1 MAPQR
6 LALVVQAAMVGQVET
21 RLLRA
26 SSQMPQVALAA
37 LVVQA
42 ALALTAKVP
51 VVMAAR
57 AAMRLRLAISVPMRK
72 VALEAQVALAVI
84 WEGPVVQGEMRS
96 RLILLHLQVRTV
108 VLAALAAMPPTKVV

>member
-21 RLLRA
+21 RILRA

-42 ALALTAKVP
+42 ALALRAKVP

-108 VLAALAAMPPTKVV
+108 VLAALAAMLPTRVV